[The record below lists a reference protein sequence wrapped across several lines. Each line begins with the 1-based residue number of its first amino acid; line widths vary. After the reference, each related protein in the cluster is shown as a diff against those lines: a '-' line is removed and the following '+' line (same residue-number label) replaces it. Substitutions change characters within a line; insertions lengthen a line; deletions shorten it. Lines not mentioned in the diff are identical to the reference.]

1 MALVAD
7 PLPQNAFR
15 PAECTPNVLRS
26 GATMLRIPALL
37 LLTLALACG
46 GSRQTQSSTTPEPN
60 SPSTDEPRTDEAAE
74 PYAEVDS
81 FALPAAPELDS
92 LIPPEEL
99 AAELHEAADSAADEE
114 VLDALADAEP
124 TEEEAKDANA
134 AIAGDD
140 SEKLAEAVTW
150 DIDVETYNSN
160 HRVQWY
166 LSFFQGQGRERMGIW
181 LNRMQ
186 RFEPMVRE
194 RLAREGLPGDLVYLA
209 LIESGFSN
217 TATSRAKAVGMWQ
230 FMKGT
235 GKFYDLRVDSWV
247 DERRD
252 PFKAT
257 DAAARHLRDLNQRF
271 GSLYLAAAAYNAG
284 GGRVSRGLRKLRPD
298 PDETNADAAFFRLAD
313 TRLLRRETKDYVP
326 KLIAAALIAKEPARY
341 GFEVTPAEPLA
352 YDSIVV
358 PTMTGLDVVARLA
371 DTTVAAIRELN
382 PQFLRLATPPAT
394 ASVVRLPPGRGAMT
408 VAAYAELPPDKRVTF
423 VEHFV
428 AKGETMGGIARKYRV
443 SSRLLQEANPRVSP
457 RRLRPGQ
464 RLVVPTCGA
473 ISTSMARHMS
483 DPKPAAGTNT
493 SGYHRVKWGETLSE
507 IADEYGV
514 SQRDLKSWN
523 KLDARGGIRAGQR
536 LRVAPPRA
544 KASSARTH
552 LVRRGDTLSAL
563 AKRYGVSVS
572 ELRRANG
579 LSEREMLKAGEAL
592 KIPG

>member
-1 MALVAD
+1 
-7 PLPQNAFR
+7 
-15 PAECTPNVLRS
+15 
-26 GATMLRIPALL
+26 
-37 LLTLALACG
+37 
-46 GSRQTQSSTTPEPN
+46 
-60 SPSTDEPRTDEAAE
+60 
-74 PYAEVDS
+74 
-81 FALPAAPELDS
+81 
-92 LIPPEEL
+92 
-99 AAELHEAADSAADEE
+99 
-114 VLDALADAEP
+114 VLDALADAQP
-124 TEEEAKDANA
+124 TEEEAADANA

-140 SEKLAEAVTW
+140 SEKLADAVTW
-150 DIDVETYNSN
+150 DIDVETYNSH

-166 LSFFQGQGRERMGIW
+166 LSFFQGKGRERMGIW

-186 RFEPMVRE
+186 RYEPMIRE

-235 GKFYDLRVDSWV
+235 AKYYDLRVDSWV

-252 PFKAT
+252 PYKAT

-298 PDETNADAAFFRLAD
+298 PEETNADAAFFRLYD

-341 GFEVTPAEPLA
+341 GFTVSPAEPLV

-371 DTTVAAIRELN
+371 DTTVAAVRELN

-394 ASVVRLPPGRGAMT
+394 ASVVRLPAGRGPMT
-408 VAAYAELPPDKRVTF
+408 VAAYAELPPEKRVTF
-423 VEHFV
+423 VEHYV
-428 AKGETMGGIARKYRV
+428 QRGETMGHIARKYRV
-443 SSRLLQEANPRVSP
+443 SSRLLQEANPRVNP
-457 RRLRPGQ
+457 RRLQVGQ
-464 RLVVPTCGA
+464 RLIVPTGGA
-473 ISTSMARHMS
+473 ISSSMARHMS

-493 SGYHRVKWGETLSE
+493 SGYHRVRWGETLSE

-514 SQRDLKSWN
+514 SQRDLKAWN
-523 KLDARGGIRAGQR
+523 NLDAKGSIRAGQR
-536 LRVAPPRA
+536 LRVAPPA
-544 KASSARTH
+544 TKASSGRTH
-552 LVRRGDTLSAL
+552 LVRRGDTLSGL

-579 LSEREMLKAGEAL
+579 MSEGEALRAGESL

>member
-1 MALVAD
+1 M
-7 PLPQNAFR
+7 P
-15 PAECTPNVLRS
+15 
-26 GATMLRIPALL
+26 RIPALL
-37 LLTLALACG
+37 LLALLLACG
-46 GSRQTQSSTTPEPN
+46 GSRQTPTSATPQPDT
-60 SPSTDEPRTDEAAE
+60 SRADQPTGQ
-74 PYAEVDS
+74 YADADS
-81 FALPAAPELDS
+81 FALPAAPALDS

-124 TEEEAKDANA
+124 TEEEAKDADA
-134 AIAGDD
+134 MISGDD
-140 SEKLAEAVTW
+140 SEKLAGAVTW
-150 DIDVETYNSN
+150 DIDVETYNSH

-166 LSFFQGQGRERMGIW
+166 LSFFQGKGRERMGIW

-186 RFEPMVRE
+186 RYEPMIRE

-235 GKFYDLRVDSWV
+235 AKFYDLRVDSWV

-257 DAAARHLRDLNQRF
+257 DAAARHLQDLNQRF

-341 GFEVTPAEPLA
+341 GFELTPGEPLV

-358 PTMTGLDVVARLA
+358 PTMTGLDVIARLA
-371 DTTVAAIRELN
+371 DTTVAAVRELN

-394 ASVVRLPPGRGAMT
+394 ASVVRLPPGRGEMT

-428 AKGETMGGIARKYRV
+428 ANGETMSGIARKYRV
-443 SSRLLQEANPRVSP
+443 SGRLLQDANPRVNP

-464 RLVVPTCGA
+464 RLVVPTGGA
-473 ISTSMARHMS
+473 ISTSMARRMS

-514 SQRDLKSWN
+514 SQRDLKAWN
-523 KLDARGGIRAGQR
+523 KLDARGSIRAGQR
-536 LRVAPPRA
+536 LRVAPPGT
-544 KASSARTH
+544 KATSARTH
-552 LVRRGDTLSAL
+552 LVRRGDTLSGL
-563 AKRYGVSVS
+563 ARRYGVSVS
-572 ELRRANG
+572 QLREANG
-579 LSEREMLKAGEAL
+579 LSEGEMLKAGESIR
-592 KIPG
+592 IPG

>member
-1 MALVAD
+1 
-7 PLPQNAFR
+7 
-15 PAECTPNVLRS
+15 
-26 GATMLRIPALL
+26 
-37 LLTLALACG
+37 
-46 GSRQTQSSTTPEPN
+46 
-60 SPSTDEPRTDEAAE
+60 
-74 PYAEVDS
+74 
-81 FALPAAPELDS
+81 
-92 LIPPEEL
+92 
-99 AAELHEAADSAADEE
+99 
-114 VLDALADAEP
+114 
-124 TEEEAKDANA
+124 
-134 AIAGDD
+134 
-140 SEKLAEAVTW
+140 
-150 DIDVETYNSN
+150 
-160 HRVQWY
+160 VQWY
-166 LSFFQGQGRERMGIW
+166 LEFFQGKGRERMGIW

-186 RFEPMVRE
+186 RYEPMIRE

-235 GKFYDLRVDSWV
+235 AKHYDLRVDSWV
-247 DERRD
+247 DDRRD

-284 GGRVSRGLRKLRPD
+284 GGRVSRGLKKLRHD
-298 PDETNADAAFFRLAD
+298 PDESNADAAFFRLYD

-341 GFEVTPAEPLA
+341 GFTVTPAEPLV

-394 ASVVRLPPGRGAMT
+394 ASVVRLPAGRGPMT

-428 AKGETMGGIARKYRV
+428 ARGETMGHIARKYRV
-443 SSRLLQEANPRVSP
+443 SSRLLQEANPRVNP

-464 RLVVPTCGA
+464 RLVVPTGGA
-473 ISTSMARHMS
+473 ISTTMARRMS

-493 SGYHRVKWGETLSE
+493 SGHHRVKWGETLSE

-514 SQRDLKSWN
+514 SQRELKAWN
-523 KLDARGGIRAGQR
+523 KLDAKGSIRAGQR
-536 LRVAPPRA
+536 LRVSAPAGR
-544 KASSARTH
+544 ASSASRTH
-552 LVRRGDTLSAL
+552 LVRRGDTLSGL
-563 AKRYGVSVS
+563 AKRYGVSVA
-572 ELRRANG
+572 ELRRVNG
-579 LSEREMLKAGEAL
+579 MSDRETLRAGESL